1 LTHTL
6 TPSHPFTRK
15 ECKDFQQY
23 FVVLLADQTDDS
35 RLRTAMYKRN
45 PNEVDAATAL
55 DHLKQ
60 MKQTLCIFS
69 EAARE
74 GWRETYEGR
83 TRTLK
88 HVTQPSSLMNSDIS
102 TWRHVIVVD
111 NKPENQ
117 QLAKQMQCC
126 LPRLPQDHAPTK
138 RRESKGSLQPS
149 KPCWGRAAPA
159 QHVKHGRQSIT
170 WA

>member
-1 LTHTL
+1 
-6 TPSHPFTRK
+6 
-15 ECKDFQQY
+15 
-23 FVVLLADQTDDS
+23 
-35 RLRTAMYKRN
+35 M
-45 PNEVDAATAL
+45 
-55 DHLKQ
+55 
-60 MKQTLCIFS
+60 
-69 EAARE
+69 
-74 GWRETYEGR
+74 GR

-102 TWRHVIVVD
+102 TWRHVISVD
-111 NKPENQ
+111 KKPENQ

-126 LPRLPQDHAPTK
+126 LPRLPRDHAPTK

-170 WA
+170 LAHVGAFESGLMFGVQNGDIRRVAHWRARVGGRCCCVRLGVYHMSAVDFVVWRGENIAKGVVVVK